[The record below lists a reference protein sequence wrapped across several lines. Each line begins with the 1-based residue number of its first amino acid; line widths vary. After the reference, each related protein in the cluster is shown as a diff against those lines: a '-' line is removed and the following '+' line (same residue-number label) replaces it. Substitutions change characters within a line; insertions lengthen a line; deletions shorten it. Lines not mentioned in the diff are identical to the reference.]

1 MSRLIKQLPMLPAER
16 ALKVISGRG
25 KAVLLYQLFDGPL
38 RLSDL
43 SRRLPG
49 LSQKVLI
56 QQLHEMQAHGLVQ
69 REVADSGSGRRV
81 RYSATAIGLS
91 LAPVLLTLCDW
102 GRRHAVELDDLDR
115 LVHCDPA
122 AQDRV
127 RGQPPARATAV

>member
-1 MSRLIKQLPMLPAER
+1 MSRPIKQLPMLPAER
-16 ALKVISGRG
+16 ALKVIAGRG

-69 REVADSGSGRRV
+69 RDVADGRAGRRV
-81 RYSATAIGLS
+81 CYSATAIGLS

-102 GRRHAVELDDLDR
+102 GRRHATELDDLDR
-115 LVHCDPA
+115 LVQCDA
-122 AQDRV
+122 AAPDRIK
-127 RGQPPARATAV
+127 GLPPALATAV